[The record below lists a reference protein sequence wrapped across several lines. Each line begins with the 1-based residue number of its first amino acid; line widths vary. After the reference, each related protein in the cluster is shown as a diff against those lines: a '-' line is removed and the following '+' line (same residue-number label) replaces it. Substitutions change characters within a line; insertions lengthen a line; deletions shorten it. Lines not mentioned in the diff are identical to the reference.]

1 MLGSCIP
8 YNCVHP
14 VGGGGSEGIPGG
26 GNHLKIPIQKN
37 KLTSVGSSVFQVT
50 SVSLEVVVCSVFAG
64 FFPLPPFPGQESRKL
79 QVTLSTPRGWACGQ
93 IAYAICQEGKAQT
106 RSPQGSSSPSHGWL
120 LPVPILLNLHSKGLV
135 PCPRKEAPH
144 SCRTTASGCSR
155 GPASSKMGSTGA
167 CGKIL
172 CPTPKLGF

>member
-1 MLGSCIP
+1 M
-8 YNCVHP
+8 
-14 VGGGGSEGIPGG
+14 
-26 GNHLKIPIQKN
+26 
-37 KLTSVGSSVFQVT
+37 GSSVFQVT

-172 CPTPKLGF
+172 CPTPKLGFWHNPPGLALRGKDWDRVIPTVLSWFAGLLYLIQYFVWKL